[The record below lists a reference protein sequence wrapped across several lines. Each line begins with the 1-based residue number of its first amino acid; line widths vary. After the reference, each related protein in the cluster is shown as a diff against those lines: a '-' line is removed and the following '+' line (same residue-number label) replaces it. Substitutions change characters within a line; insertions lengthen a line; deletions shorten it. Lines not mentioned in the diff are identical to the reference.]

1 MARPI
6 RTLAIDS
13 HIADRLAL
21 AAVQQRQRAGHP
33 VTQRSLAE
41 QAIEDLLGELEKG
54 HAMTWPA
61 LDESPSRSTRTL
73 GIDTHI
79 ADRLA
84 LAAVQQRPGAGR
96 SVSMREVAEL
106 AITRLLDKQGEP

>member
-6 RTLAIDS
+6 RTLAIDT

-33 VTQRSLAE
+33 ITQRSLAE
-41 QAIEDLLGELEKG
+41 QAIEELLGDLEK
-54 HAMTWPA
+54 AQAIIWAA
-61 LDESPSRSTRTL
+61 LDEPPSRSTRTL
-73 GIDTHI
+73 GIDTTL

-84 LAAVQQRPGAGR
+84 LAAVQQRPSAGR
-96 SVSMREVAEL
+96 SVSMREIAEV
-106 AITRLLDKQGEP
+106 AITRLLDKQSEA